1 MALVDLRSLAR
12 SAALRLPDSQAP
24 EAEAFELIRYV
35 FARSRA
41 DVLYDPSLEISDD
54 KLAEFDRLVEKRASG
69 YPLQYIIGEW
79 DFSGHTFYL
88 DENVLIP
95 RTETEQIADEAIRFY
110 KNLDKLDCVIIDM
123 CTGSGCIGLSVAA
136 AAENARVFLCDI
148 SDGALA
154 CAEKNRK
161 KLGLD
166 NVAIRKCD
174 IFKGFDD
181 SELPRPDIFL
191 CNPPYVPRE
200 ELPSIQPE
208 VKYEPMLAVD
218 GGAGGMDFYGILTK
232 DWIYSL
238 NPGGFFMFE
247 SGEGQP
253 EQILNNIDSE
263 VFDAKAETDICGIER
278 FVSGKRKL

>member
-1 MALVDLRSLAR
+1 MISVDFRTLAR
-12 SAALRLPDSQAP
+12 SAAERLPGSQAP
-24 EAEAFELIRYV
+24 EAEAYELIRFV
-35 FARSRA
+35 FGKSRS
-41 DVLYDPSLEISDD
+41 DVVTAPMSVVSDD
-54 KLAEFDRLVEKRASG
+54 KLDEFDSLVEKRASG

-79 DFSGHTFYL
+79 DFFGHTFIL

-95 RTETEQIADEAIRFY
+95 RTETEQIADEAVAFY
-110 KNLDKLDCVIIDM
+110 NGCNKPDYVIIDM

-136 AAENARVFLCDI
+136 AAPSADVFICDI

-154 CAEKNRK
+154 CAERNRR

-166 NVAIRKCD
+166 NVKVCRCD
-174 IFKGFDD
+174 LFKGFEA
-181 SELPRPDIFL
+181 SGLPHPDIFL

-200 ELPSIQPE
+200 ELPLIQPE
-208 VKYEPMLAVD
+208 VNYEPLLAVD
-218 GGAGGMDFYGILTK
+218 GGAEGMDFYGILTK

-253 EQILNNIDSE
+253 GLILEMIDRRS
-263 VFDAKAETDICGIER
+263 FDAKAENDICGIER
-278 FVSGKRKL
+278 FVNGIKKL

>member
-1 MALVDLRSLAR
+1 MAIVDLRLLAR
-12 SAALRLPDSQAP
+12 SAARRMPDSQAP
-24 EAEAFELIRYV
+24 ESEASELIRYV
-35 FARSRA
+35 FGKSRS
-41 DVLYDPSLEISDD
+41 DVLYDPFLEIPED
-54 KLAEFDRLVEKRASG
+54 KLTEFDRLVSKRASG

-79 DFSGHTFYL
+79 DFFGHTFYL

-95 RTETEQIADEAIRFY
+95 RTETEQIADEAIEFC
-110 KNLDKLDCVIIDM
+110 KKLDKSDCVIIDM

-148 SDGALA
+148 SDGALM

-161 KLGLD
+161 RLELE
-166 NVAIRKCD
+166 NAAVYKCD
-174 IFKGFDD
+174 VFSGFEK
-181 SELPRPDIFL
+181 SGLPRPDIFL

-200 ELPSIQPE
+200 ELPLAQPE
-208 VKYEPMLAVD
+208 VGFEPRIAVD

-232 DWIYSL
+232 DWLYSL
-238 NPGGFFMFE
+238 NSGGFFMFE

-253 EQILNNIDSE
+253 EKILKKIDSD
-263 VFDAKAETDICGIER
+263 VFDAKAEKDICEIER